1 MGGFSQYDL
10 KSILSHDPY
19 FVYKIYAAILMNYY
33 LVYNTWCVN
42 YLWRELF
49 SFCINK
55 LKL

>member
-10 KSILSHDPY
+10 KSILSHVPY
-19 FVYKIYAAILMNYY
+19 FVYKIYAAILMNYN